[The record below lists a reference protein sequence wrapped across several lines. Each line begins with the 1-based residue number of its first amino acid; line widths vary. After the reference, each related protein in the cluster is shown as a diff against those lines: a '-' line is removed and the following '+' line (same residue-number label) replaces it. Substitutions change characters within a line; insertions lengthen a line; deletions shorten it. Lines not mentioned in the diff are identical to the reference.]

1 MFLQELIQVAAV
13 LVVEHNA
20 DGLIL
25 EAGAEQLH
33 HVRIVQLTDVLG
45 FFAELIL
52 NGQRCARTQCRDGNQ
67 TQSVMEKNMMIND
80 RLINERSCHLRESFR
95 LAQMQLA
102 EHATAQLLD
111 DDQLVARKFFQLYFV
126 VHEERVKVTVRVELM
141 VEWRRGRDAA
151 IAAIQRG
158 RRVGAV
164 AVRVAVIAATL
175 VVVHRVGAHDVTV
188 EIHGAGLAGADL
200 SGRVVLLGAGRR
212 RHLRRLRKNVVQ
224 RRR

>member
-1 MFLQELIQVAAV
+1 
-13 LVVEHNA
+13 
-20 DGLIL
+20 
-25 EAGAEQLH
+25 
-33 HVRIVQLTDVLG
+33 
-45 FFAELIL
+45 
-52 NGQRCARTQCRDGNQ
+52 
-67 TQSVMEKNMMIND
+67 
-80 RLINERSCHLRESFR
+80 
-95 LAQMQLA
+95 MQLA

-111 DDQLVARKFFQLYFV
+111 DDQLVARKLFQLYFV

-164 AVRVAVIAATL
+164 AVRVAVIAAAL